1 MSALRC
7 IQMHLTREHSCTIL
21 CLMEGPQP
29 HTMPRDLLTTWLT
42 SALKYGRAPAAELVG
57 LAEAAGYNKAI
68 LWRSKAPRSSQGN
81 RAVQHDWK
89 PGFGRGVYNC
99 ESCSCWT
106 ANLPSYKDEVCD
118 AKERR
123 FRIASL
129 SVLVESDRRKS

>member
-1 MSALRC
+1 MDRA
-7 IQMHLTREHSCTIL
+7 IGDHSN
-21 CLMEGPQP
+21 E
-29 HTMPRDLLTTWLT
+29 
-42 SALKYGRAPAAELVG
+42 
-57 LAEAAGYNKAI
+57 
-68 LWRSKAPRSSQGN
+68 PRSSQGN

-89 PGFGRGVYNC
+89 PGFGRGVYIC